1 MRETRGDGYVFMPF
15 PDERHVPRGAADR
28 MYMERSMQAFFEA
41 NLCGDGPRRERLG
54 GAKSEDGDATPV
66 TNTAPA

>member
-1 MRETRGDGYVFMPF
+1 MFMPF
-15 PDERHVPRGAADR
+15 PNEQHVPRGATDM

-41 NLCGDGPRRERLG
+41 NLLQVDGGRR
-54 GAKSEDGDATPV
+54 GAKSEDGDGMPV